1 MPRGQVGAPWRIIQS
16 DTWKGRFDTA
26 PCGGSTVR
34 MSAEQRLSD
43 HERAL
48 YSRQIRLPGVGEAGQ
63 LRLREAKV
71 LLLGA
76 GGLGSPVGLYLAAA
90 GVGLIGIAD
99 PDKVEISNLHRQII
113 HGFDTLGL
121 PKTISAAE
129 ALGEINPGLK
139 VALHP
144 EGFTVEN
151 AADLVARYD
160 VVVDGTDNFA
170 TRFLAADACVLG
182 GRPLVHGSVL
192 REAGQVGVF
201 LPKTGCYRCLYPV
214 IPDASSVPTCAEAGV
229 FGATCGVIGSWMA
242 SEVIAVLLGKRS
254 ASRLLVVDVGS
265 GTSRL
270 IALSADP
277 ACPCCGASPAI
288 RSLEKAAYAPISCQ
302 SPEPMSETPLEVTV
316 EEAQRLLSGPNPPQL
331 IDVREID
338 EYAVCRIEGSRLIP
352 MNTVPMRLAEIPQ
365 DVPVLV
371 QCHHG
376 GRSMKV
382 THFLRSKGYTRVS
395 NVKGGID
402 AWSLKVDPQ
411 VPRY

>member
-26 PCGGSTVR
+26 PCGGSTVG

-331 IDVREID
+331 IDVREMD

>member
-1 MPRGQVGAPWRIIQS
+1 
-16 DTWKGRFDTA
+16 
-26 PCGGSTVR
+26 
-34 MSAEQRLSD
+34 
-43 HERAL
+43 L

-121 PKTISAAE
+121 PKAISAAE

-265 GTSRL
+265 GTSKL

-331 IDVREID
+331 IDVREMD

>member
-1 MPRGQVGAPWRIIQS
+1 
-16 DTWKGRFDTA
+16 
-26 PCGGSTVR
+26 
-34 MSAEQRLSD
+34 MSADPRLSD

-48 YSRQIRLPGVGEAGQ
+48 YARQIRLPGVGEAGQ
-63 LRLREAKV
+63 LRLRDAKV
-71 LLLGA
+71 LILGA

-90 GVGLIGIAD
+90 GVGHLGIAD
-99 PDKVEISNLHRQII
+99 PDKVEVSNLHRQIV

-151 AADLVARYD
+151 AAALVARYD
-160 VVVDGTDNFA
+160 LVVDGTDNFA

-192 REAGQVGVF
+192 RDSGQVGVF
-201 LPKTGCYRCLYPV
+201 LPKSGCYRCLYPA
-214 IPDASSVPTCAEAGV
+214 IPDAASVPTCADAGV

-242 SEVIAVLLGKRS
+242 SEVIAILLGRR
-254 ASRLLVVDVGS
+254 AAPRLLLVDVAAGS
-265 GTSRL
+265 TRL
-270 IALSADP
+270 LALSADP
-277 ACPCCGASPAI
+277 ACPACGKAPSI
-288 RSLEKAAYAPISCQ
+288 RSLEKTAYAPPAC
-302 SPEPMSETPLEVTV
+302 PTPFPMSAAPLEITV
-316 EEAQRLLSGPNPPQL
+316 EEASRLLAGPNPPVL
-331 IDVREID
+331 IDVREPD
-338 EYAVCRIEGSRLIP
+338 EFAVCRIEGARLVP
-352 MNTVPMRLAEIPQ
+352 MNTVAARLAEIPQ
-365 DVPVLV
+365 DRPVLV

-382 THFLRSKGYTRVS
+382 TQFLRAKGFAQVS
-395 NVKGGID
+395 NLQGGIE
-402 AWSLKVDPQ
+402 AWSLRVDPK

>member
-1 MPRGQVGAPWRIIQS
+1 
-16 DTWKGRFDTA
+16 
-26 PCGGSTVR
+26 
-34 MSAEQRLSD
+34 MSADPRLSD

-63 LRLREAKV
+63 LRLRAAKV

-90 GVGLIGIAD
+90 GVGLIGVAD
-99 PDKVEISNLHRQII
+99 PDKVEISNLHRQIV

-121 PKTISAAE
+121 PKTVSAAE

-151 AADLVARYD
+151 AAELVARYD
-160 VVVDGTDNFA
+160 LVVDGTDNFA

-192 REAGQVGVF
+192 RDSGQVGVF
-201 LPKTGCYRCLYPV
+201 LPESGCYRCLYPS
-214 IPDASSVPTCAEAGV
+214 IPDASTVPTCAEAGV

-242 SEVIAVLLGKRS
+242 AEAIAVLLGHRNS
-254 ASRLLVVDVGS
+254 SRLLVIDVGAGS
-265 GTSRL
+265 SRP
-270 IALSADP
+270 IALASDP
-277 ACPCCGASPAI
+277 ACPCCGSAPII
-288 RSLEKAAYAPISCQ
+288 RSLEKSAYAPTLC
-302 SPEPMSETPLEVTV
+302 PAPPMSATPLEVTV
-316 EEAQRLLSGPNPPQL
+316 EEASRLLSGPNPPVL
-331 IDVREID
+331 IDVREPD
-338 EYAVCRIEGSRLIP
+338 EYAVCRIEGARLIP
-352 MNTVPMRLAEIPQ
+352 MNTIPARLAEIPQ

-382 THFLRSKGYTRVS
+382 TQFLRAKGYAHVS
-395 NVKGGID
+395 NLKGGID
-402 AWSLKVDPQ
+402 AWSLKVDPR

>member
-1 MPRGQVGAPWRIIQS
+1 
-16 DTWKGRFDTA
+16 
-26 PCGGSTVR
+26 
-34 MSAEQRLSD
+34 
-43 HERAL
+43 
-48 YSRQIRLPGVGEAGQ
+48 
-63 LRLREAKV
+63 
-71 LLLGA
+71 
-76 GGLGSPVGLYLAAA
+76 
-90 GVGLIGIAD
+90 
-99 PDKVEISNLHRQII
+99 
-113 HGFDTLGL
+113 
-121 PKTISAAE
+121 
-129 ALGEINPGLK
+129 
-139 VALHP
+139 LHP

-182 GRPLVHGSVL
+182 GRPLIHGSVL

-201 LPKTGCYRCLYPV
+201 LPQAGCYRCLYPT
-214 IPDASSVPTCAEAGV
+214 IPDASSVPTCADAGV

-242 SEVIAVLLGKRS
+242 SEVIAVLLAKRT
-254 ASRLLVVDVGS
+254 ASRLLVIDVAAGAA
-265 GTSRL
+265 RP

-277 ACPCCGASPAI
+277 ACPCCGAAPAI
-288 RSLEKAAYAPISCQ
+288 RSLEKSAYAPVSCP

-316 EEAQRLLSGPNPPQL
+316 EEARLLLSGANPPLL
-331 IDVREID
+331 IDVREMD

-352 MNTVPMRLAEIPQ
+352 MNTVPSRLAEIPQ

-382 THFLRSKGYTRVS
+382 TQFLRSKGYAHVS

-402 AWSLKVDPQ
+402 AWSLKVDPK

>member
-1 MPRGQVGAPWRIIQS
+1 
-16 DTWKGRFDTA
+16 
-26 PCGGSTVR
+26 
-34 MSAEQRLSD
+34 MSADPRLSD

-48 YSRQIRLPGVGEAGQ
+48 YARQIRLPGVGEEGQ
-63 LRLREAKV
+63 LRLRDAKV
-71 LLLGA
+71 LILGA

-90 GVGLIGIAD
+90 GVGHLGIAD
-99 PDKVEISNLHRQII
+99 PDKVEVSNLHRQIV

-151 AADLVARYD
+151 AAALVARYD
-160 VVVDGTDNFA
+160 LVVDGTDNFA

-192 REAGQVGVF
+192 RDSGQVGVF
-201 LPKTGCYRCLYPV
+201 LPKSGCYRCLYPA
-214 IPDASSVPTCAEAGV
+214 IPDAASVPTCADAGV

-242 SEVIAVLLGKRS
+242 SEVIAILLGRR
-254 ASRLLVVDVGS
+254 AAPRLLFVDVAAGS
-265 GTSRL
+265 TRL
-270 IALSADP
+270 LALSADP
-277 ACPCCGASPAI
+277 ACPACGKAPSI
-288 RSLEKAAYAPISCQ
+288 RSLEKTAYAPPAC
-302 SPEPMSETPLEVTV
+302 PTPFPMSAAPLEITV
-316 EEAQRLLSGPNPPQL
+316 EEASRLLAGPNPPVL
-331 IDVREID
+331 IDVREPD
-338 EYAVCRIEGSRLIP
+338 EFVVCRIEGARLVP
-352 MNTVPMRLAEIPQ
+352 MNTVAARLAEIPQ
-365 DVPVLV
+365 DRPVLV

-382 THFLRSKGYTRVS
+382 TQFLRAKGFAQVS
-395 NVKGGID
+395 NLQGGIE
-402 AWSLKVDPQ
+402 AWSLRVDPK

>member
-1 MPRGQVGAPWRIIQS
+1 
-16 DTWKGRFDTA
+16 
-26 PCGGSTVR
+26 
-34 MSAEQRLSD
+34 MSADPRLSD

-48 YSRQIRLPGVGEAGQ
+48 YARQIRLPGVGEAGQ
-63 LRLREAKV
+63 LRLRDAKV
-71 LLLGA
+71 LILGA

-90 GVGLIGIAD
+90 GVGHLGIAD
-99 PDKVEISNLHRQII
+99 PDKVEVSNLHRQIV

-151 AADLVARYD
+151 AAALVARYD
-160 VVVDGTDNFA
+160 LVVDGTDNFA

-192 REAGQVGVF
+192 RDSGQVGVF
-201 LPKTGCYRCLYPV
+201 LPKSGCYRCLYPA
-214 IPDASSVPTCAEAGV
+214 IPDAASVPTCADAGV

-242 SEVIAVLLGKRS
+242 SEVIAILLGRR
-254 ASRLLVVDVGS
+254 AAPRLLLVDVAAGS
-265 GTSRL
+265 TRL
-270 IALSADP
+270 LALSADP
-277 ACPCCGASPAI
+277 ACPACGKAPSI
-288 RSLEKAAYAPISCQ
+288 RSLEKTAYAPPAGPTPFPRSAA
-302 SPEPMSETPLEVTV
+302 PLEITV
-316 EEAQRLLSGPNPPQL
+316 EEASRLLAGPNPPVL
-331 IDVREID
+331 IDVREPD
-338 EYAVCRIEGSRLIP
+338 EFVVCRIEGARLVP
-352 MNTVPMRLAEIPQ
+352 MNTVAARLAEIPQ
-365 DVPVLV
+365 DRPVLV

-382 THFLRSKGYTRVS
+382 TQFLRAKGFAQVS
-395 NVKGGID
+395 NLQGGIE
-402 AWSLKVDPQ
+402 AWSLRVDPK

>member
-1 MPRGQVGAPWRIIQS
+1 MLI
-16 DTWKGRFDTA
+16 
-26 PCGGSTVR
+26 
-34 MSAEQRLSD
+34 
-43 HERAL
+43 
-48 YSRQIRLPGVGEAGQ
+48 
-63 LRLREAKV
+63 
-71 LLLGA
+71 LGA

-99 PDKVEISNLHRQII
+99 PDKVEISNLHRQIV

-160 VVVDGTDNFA
+160 LVIDGTDNFA

-182 GRPLVHGSVL
+182 RRPLVHGSVL
-192 REAGQVGVF
+192 RATGQVGIF
-201 LPKTGCYRCLYPV
+201 LPGAGCYRCLYPV
-214 IPDASSVPTCAEAGV
+214 IPDAASVPTCADAGV

-242 SEVIAVLLGKRS
+242 SESIAILLGRRKQS
-254 ASRLLVVDVGS
+254 GLLVVDVEA
-265 GTSRL
+265 GTSRSL
-270 IALSADP
+270 ALAVDP
-277 ACPCCGASPAI
+277 DCPSCGLSPTI
-288 RSLEKAAYAPISCQ
+288 LSLEKSAYTTVVCSTPSA
-302 SPEPMSETPLEVTV
+302 PMSETPIEITV
-316 EEAQRLLSGPNPPQL
+316 EEASRLLAGPTPPVL
-331 IDVREID
+331 LDVRESD

-352 MNTVPMRLAEIPQ
+352 MYTVPTRLAEIPT
-365 DVPVLV
+365 DAWVLV

-382 THFLRSKGYTRVS
+382 TQFLRSKGFTRVS
-395 NVKGGID
+395 NLKGGID
-402 AWSLKVDPQ
+402 AWSLKVDPK

>member
-1 MPRGQVGAPWRIIQS
+1 
-16 DTWKGRFDTA
+16 
-26 PCGGSTVR
+26 

-48 YSRQIRLPGVGEAGQ
+48 YSRQIRLPGVGEPGQ

-90 GVGLIGIAD
+90 GIGVIGIAD

-192 REAGQVGVF
+192 RDAGQVGVF
-201 LPKTGCYRCLYPV
+201 LAKTGCYRCLYPV
-214 IPDASSVPTCAEAGV
+214 IPDASSVPTCADAGV

-242 SEVIAVLLGKRS
+242 SEVIAVLLGKRPT
-254 ASRLLVVDVGS
+254 SRLLVVDVAA

-277 ACPCCGASPAI
+277 ACPCCGSSPTI
-288 RSLEKAAYAPISCQ
+288 RSLEKSAYAPASC
-302 SPEPMSETPLEVTV
+302 SNPTPMSETPLEVTV
-316 EEAQRLLSGPNPPQL
+316 EEAQRLLSDPNPPLL
-331 IDVREID
+331 IDVREMD
-338 EYAVCRIEGSRLIP
+338 EYAVCRIEGARFIP

-402 AWSLKVDPQ
+402 AWSLKVDPK

>member
-1 MPRGQVGAPWRIIQS
+1 MP
-16 DTWKGRFDTA
+16 
-26 PCGGSTVR
+26 
-34 MSAEQRLSD
+34 AEQRLSD

-90 GVGLIGIAD
+90 GVGLIGVAD
-99 PDKVEISNLHRQII
+99 PDKVEISNLHRQIV

-201 LPKTGCYRCLYPV
+201 LPRTGCYRCLYPV
-214 IPDASSVPTCAEAGV
+214 IPDASAVPTCADAGV

-242 SEVIAVLLGKRS
+242 SEVIAVLLGKRM
-254 ASRLLVVDVGS
+254 ASRLLVVDVAA
-265 GTSRL
+265 GTSKL

-277 ACPCCGASPAI
+277 ACPCCGSAPSILA
-288 RSLEKAAYAPISCQ
+288 LDKAAYAPVSCS

-316 EEAQRLLSGPNPPQL
+316 EEAQRLLSGPNPPL
-331 IDVREID
+331 LVDVREMD

-352 MNTVPMRLAEIPQ
+352 MNTVPARLAEIPQ

-382 THFLRSKGYTRVS
+382 TQFLRAKGYARVS

-402 AWSLKVDPQ
+402 AWSLKIDPK

>member
-1 MPRGQVGAPWRIIQS
+1 
-16 DTWKGRFDTA
+16 
-26 PCGGSTVR
+26 
-34 MSAEQRLSD
+34 MSADPRLSD

-48 YSRQIRLPGVGEAGQ
+48 YARQIRLPGVGEAGQ
-63 LRLREAKV
+63 LRLRDAKV
-71 LLLGA
+71 LILGA

-90 GVGLIGIAD
+90 GVGHLGLAD
-99 PDKVEISNLHRQII
+99 PDKVEVSNLHRQIV

-151 AADLVARYD
+151 AAALVARYD
-160 VVVDGTDNFA
+160 LVVDGTDNFA

-192 REAGQVGVF
+192 RDSGQVGVF
-201 LPKTGCYRCLYPV
+201 LPKSGCYRCLYPA
-214 IPDASSVPTCAEAGV
+214 IPDAASVPTCADAGV

-242 SEVIAVLLGKRS
+242 SEVIAILLGRR
-254 ASRLLVVDVGS
+254 AAPRLLLVDVAAGS
-265 GTSRL
+265 TRL
-270 IALSADP
+270 LALSADP
-277 ACPCCGASPAI
+277 ACPACGKAPSI
-288 RSLEKAAYAPISCQ
+288 RSLEKTAYAPPAC
-302 SPEPMSETPLEVTV
+302 PTPFPMSAAPLEITV
-316 EEAQRLLSGPNPPQL
+316 EEASRLLAGPTPPVL
-331 IDVREID
+331 IDVREPD
-338 EYAVCRIEGSRLIP
+338 EFAVCRIEGARLVP
-352 MNTVPMRLAEIPQ
+352 MNTVAARLAEIPQ
-365 DVPVLV
+365 DRPVLV

-382 THFLRSKGYTRVS
+382 TQFLRAKGFAQVS
-395 NVKGGID
+395 NLQGGIE
-402 AWSLKVDPQ
+402 AWSLRVDPK

>member
-1 MPRGQVGAPWRIIQS
+1 
-16 DTWKGRFDTA
+16 
-26 PCGGSTVR
+26 

-43 HERAL
+43 HEKAL
-48 YSRQIRLPGVGEAGQ
+48 YSRQIRLPGVGESGQ

-99 PDKVEISNLHRQII
+99 PDKVEISNLHRQIV

-182 GRPLVHGSVL
+182 GRPLIHGSVL

-201 LPKTGCYRCLYPV
+201 LPQAGCYRCLYPT
-214 IPDASSVPTCAEAGV
+214 IPDASSVPTCADAGV

-242 SEVIAVLLGKRS
+242 SEVIAVLLAKRT
-254 ASRLLVVDVGS
+254 ASRLLVIDVAAGAA
-265 GTSRL
+265 RP

-277 ACPCCGASPAI
+277 ACPCCGAAPAI
-288 RSLEKAAYAPISCQ
+288 RSLEKSAYAPVSCP

-316 EEAQRLLSGPNPPQL
+316 EEARLLLSGANPPLL
-331 IDVREID
+331 IDVREMD

-352 MNTVPMRLAEIPQ
+352 MNTVPSRLAEIPQ

-382 THFLRSKGYTRVS
+382 TQFLRSKGYSHVS

-402 AWSLKVDPQ
+402 AWSLKVDPK

>member
-1 MPRGQVGAPWRIIQS
+1 
-16 DTWKGRFDTA
+16 
-26 PCGGSTVR
+26 
-34 MSAEQRLSD
+34 
-43 HERAL
+43 
-48 YSRQIRLPGVGEAGQ
+48 
-63 LRLREAKV
+63 V

-90 GVGLIGIAD
+90 GIGLIGVAD
-99 PDKVEISNLHRQII
+99 PDKVEVSNLHRQIA

-129 ALGEINPGLK
+129 ALGEINPGMK

-151 AADLVARYD
+151 AAELVARYD
-160 VVVDGTDNFA
+160 LVVDGTDNFA

-182 GRPLVHGSVL
+182 AKPLVHGSVL
-192 REAGQVGVF
+192 RGAGQVGVF
-201 LPKTGCYRCLYPV
+201 LPGAGCYRCLYPV
-214 IPDASSVPTCAEAGV
+214 VPDAASVPTCADAGV

-242 SEVIAVLLGKRS
+242 SEAIAVLLGRRAAS
-254 ASRLLVVDVGS
+254 RLQVVDVEAGASRLLSLV
-265 GTSRL
+265 
-270 IALSADP
+270 ADP
-277 ACPCCGASPAI
+277 ACPCCGSSPTI
-288 RSLEKAAYAPISCQ
+288 RTLEKSAYAPTLCPT
-302 SPEPMSETPLEVTV
+302 PETMSETPLEVTV
-316 EEAQRLLSGPNPPQL
+316 EEARRLLAGPNPPLL
-331 IDVREID
+331 IDVREPD
-338 EYAVCRIEGSRLIP
+338 EYALCRIAGSKLIP
-352 MNTVPMRLAEIPQ
+352 MNTVPARLSEIPQ

-382 THFLRSKGYTRVS
+382 TQFLRSKGFARVS

-402 AWSLKVDPQ
+402 AWSLKVDPA

>member
-1 MPRGQVGAPWRIIQS
+1 
-16 DTWKGRFDTA
+16 
-26 PCGGSTVR
+26 
-34 MSAEQRLSD
+34 MSAEPRLSD

-63 LRLREAKV
+63 LRLRGAKV

-99 PDKVEISNLHRQII
+99 PDKVEISNLHRQIV

-170 TRFLAADACVLG
+170 TRFLAADTCVLG
-182 GRPLVHGSVL
+182 GRPLIHGSVL

-201 LPKTGCYRCLYPV
+201 LPQAGCYRCLYPT
-214 IPDASSVPTCAEAGV
+214 IPDASSVPTCADAGV

-242 SEVIAVLLGKRS
+242 SEVIAVLLAKRT
-254 ASRLLVVDVGS
+254 ASRLLVIDVAAGAAKP
-265 GTSRL
+265 

-277 ACPCCGASPAI
+277 ACPCCGAAPAI
-288 RSLEKAAYAPISCQ
+288 RSLEKSAYAPVSCP

-316 EEAQRLLSGPNPPQL
+316 EEARLLLSGANPPLL
-331 IDVREID
+331 IDVREMD

-352 MNTVPMRLAEIPQ
+352 MNTVPSRLAEIPQ

-382 THFLRSKGYTRVS
+382 TQFLRSKGYAHVS

-402 AWSLKVDPQ
+402 AWSLKVDPK

>member
-1 MPRGQVGAPWRIIQS
+1 
-16 DTWKGRFDTA
+16 
-26 PCGGSTVR
+26 
-34 MSAEQRLSD
+34 MSADPRLSD

-48 YSRQIRLPGVGEAGQ
+48 YARQIRLPGVGEAGQ
-63 LRLREAKV
+63 LRLRDAKV
-71 LLLGA
+71 LILGA

-90 GVGLIGIAD
+90 GVGHLGLAD
-99 PDKVEISNLHRQII
+99 PDKVEVSNLHRQIV

-151 AADLVARYD
+151 AAALVARYD
-160 VVVDGTDNFA
+160 LVVDGTDNFA

-192 REAGQVGVF
+192 RDSGQVGVF
-201 LPKTGCYRCLYPV
+201 LPKSGCYRCLYPA
-214 IPDASSVPTCAEAGV
+214 IPDAASVPTCADAGV

-242 SEVIAVLLGKRS
+242 SEVIAILLGRR
-254 ASRLLVVDVGS
+254 AAPRLLLVDVAAGS
-265 GTSRL
+265 TRL
-270 IALSADP
+270 LALSADP
-277 ACPCCGASPAI
+277 ACPACGKAPSI
-288 RSLEKAAYAPISCQ
+288 RSLEKTAYAPPAC
-302 SPEPMSETPLEVTV
+302 PTPFPMSAAPLEITV
-316 EEAQRLLSGPNPPQL
+316 EEASRLLAGPNPPVL
-331 IDVREID
+331 IDVREPD
-338 EYAVCRIEGSRLIP
+338 EFAVCRIEGARLVP
-352 MNTVPMRLAEIPQ
+352 MNTVAARLAEIPQ
-365 DVPVLV
+365 DRPVLV

-382 THFLRSKGYTRVS
+382 TQFLRAKGFAQVS
-395 NVKGGID
+395 NLQGGIE
-402 AWSLKVDPQ
+402 AWSLRVDPK

>member
-1 MPRGQVGAPWRIIQS
+1 
-16 DTWKGRFDTA
+16 
-26 PCGGSTVR
+26 
-34 MSAEQRLSD
+34 MSADVRLTD

-48 YSRQIRLPGVGEAGQ
+48 YARQIRLPGVGEAGQ

-90 GVGLIGIAD
+90 GVGLIGVAD
-99 PDKVEISNLHRQII
+99 PDKVEISNLHRQIV

-121 PKTISAAE
+121 PKTLSAAE

-151 AADLVARYD
+151 AAELVARYD
-160 VVVDGTDNFA
+160 LVVDGTDNFA

-182 GRPLVHGSVL
+182 ARPLVHGSVL
-192 REAGQVGVF
+192 RETGQVGVF
-201 LPKTGCYRCLYPV
+201 LPGSGCYRCLYPV
-214 IPDASSVPTCAEAGV
+214 MPDAASVPTCTEAGV

-242 SEVIAVLLGKRS
+242 SEVISVLLGKRK
-254 ASRLLVVDVGS
+254 ASRLLVVDVEA

-270 IALSADP
+270 LALSADP
-277 ACPCCGASPAI
+277 ACPCCGDAPAI
-288 RSLEKAAYAPISCQ
+288 RSLEKAAYAPTACPATPS
-302 SPEPMSETPLEVTV
+302 MSETPLEITV
-316 EEAQRLLSGPNPPQL
+316 EEAQRLLAGPNPPL
-331 IDVREID
+331 IIDVRETD
-338 EYAVCRIEGSRLIP
+338 EYAICRIEGSRLIP
-352 MNTVPMRLAEIPQ
+352 MNTVPARLAEIPQ

-382 THFLRSKGYTRVS
+382 TQFLRAKGYARVT
-395 NVKGGID
+395 NLKGGID
-402 AWSLKVDPQ
+402 ALSLKVDPA

>member
-1 MPRGQVGAPWRIIQS
+1 
-16 DTWKGRFDTA
+16 
-26 PCGGSTVR
+26 
-34 MSAEQRLSD
+34 MSADVRLTD

-48 YSRQIRLPGVGEAGQ
+48 YARQIRLPGVGESGQ

-99 PDKVEISNLHRQII
+99 PDKVEISNLHRQVV

-160 VVVDGTDNFA
+160 LVVDGTDNFA

-182 GRPLVHGSVL
+182 ARPLVHGSVL
-192 REAGQVGVF
+192 RETGQVGVF
-201 LPKTGCYRCLYPV
+201 LPGSGCYRCLYPV
-214 IPDASSVPTCAEAGV
+214 MPDAASVPTCTEAGV

-242 SEVIAVLLGKRS
+242 SEVISVLLGKRK
-254 ASRLLVVDVGS
+254 ASRLLVVDVEA

-270 IALSADP
+270 LALSADP
-277 ACPCCGASPAI
+277 ACPCCGGAPVI
-288 RSLEKAAYAPISCQ
+288 RSLEKAAYAPTACKES
-302 SPEPMSETPLEVTV
+302 SSMSETPLEITV
-316 EEAQRLLSGPNPPQL
+316 EEAQRLLAGPNPPL
-331 IDVREID
+331 IIDVRETD
-338 EYAVCRIEGSRLIP
+338 EYAICRIEGSRLIP
-352 MNTVPMRLAEIPQ
+352 MNTVPARLAEIPQ

-382 THFLRSKGYTRVS
+382 TQFLRAKGYARVT
-395 NVKGGID
+395 NLKGGID
-402 AWSLKVDPQ
+402 AWSLKVDPS